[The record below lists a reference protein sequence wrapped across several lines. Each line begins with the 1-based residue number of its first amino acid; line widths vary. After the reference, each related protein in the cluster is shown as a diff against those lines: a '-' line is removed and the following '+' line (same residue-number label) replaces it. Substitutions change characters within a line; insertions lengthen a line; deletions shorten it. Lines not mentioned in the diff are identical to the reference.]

1 MKDQTRNREHGSVR
15 ACVMLPS
22 HRCRSRIR
30 QSCAFVLLLM
40 ILPQV
45 FAAILG
51 VRCAVFARSYVAVDA
66 DAGRALYY
74 ILAEAETDAA
84 RAPLL
89 LWLNG

>member
-1 MKDQTRNREHGSVR
+1 MC
-15 ACVMLPS
+15 CV
-22 HRCRSRIR
+22 
-30 QSCAFVLLLM
+30 
-40 ILPQV
+40 
-45 FAAILG
+45 
-51 VRCAVFARSYVAVDA
+51 ARSYVTVDE